1 MFGKKPQAM
10 KAILSVKEKK
20 YLSPHFI
27 RIVLEGDIDLF
38 SDAKIGD
45 NNKIIIPKN
54 NEDTFILPSLE
65 KNNTTE
71 KPIIRTYTT
80 RDIDFENK
88 TLTIDFV
95 AHGENSPASRWAIHA
110 EKGHKLGVLMKVKS
124 KPLYKD
130 ANWYLLVGDHTALPV
145 ISVMLEKL
153 PKETKGKAIIEVH
166 GPEDALEL
174 KKPVGFE
181 IEWIFNKNPGE
192 EQKLIDAFSSTSFPD
207 CSKYIFVACE
217 YTSAKQI
224 REYSRTMKET
234 YLSSFQILSYWKHGQ
249 SEESSAEERRKE
261 RVSN

>member
-1 MFGKKPQAM
+1 MFGKKTQIM

-27 RIVLEGDIDLF
+27 RIILEGDINVF

-45 NNKIIIPKN
+45 NNKIIVPTN
-54 NEDTFILPSLE
+54 NKETFILPSLE
-65 KNNTTE
+65 KNNNSE

-80 RDIDFENK
+80 RNIDFLNK

-95 AHGENSPASRWAIHA
+95 AHGEDSPASKWAINA
-110 EKGHKLGVLMKVKS
+110 EKGHQLGVLMKAKS
-124 KPLYKD
+124 KPLYLD

-166 GPEDALEL
+166 SPEDILEL

-181 IEWIFNKNPGE
+181 IEWIFNKNPGK
-192 EQKLIDAFSSTSFPD
+192 EQKLIDAFSSTPFPD

-217 YTSAKQI
+217 YKSAKQI
-224 REYSRTMKET
+224 REYSRNMEDTH
-234 YLSSFQILSYWKHGQ
+234 LSSFQILSYWKYGQ
-249 SEESSAEERRKE
+249 SEDSSAEERRKE
-261 RVSN
+261 RIKN